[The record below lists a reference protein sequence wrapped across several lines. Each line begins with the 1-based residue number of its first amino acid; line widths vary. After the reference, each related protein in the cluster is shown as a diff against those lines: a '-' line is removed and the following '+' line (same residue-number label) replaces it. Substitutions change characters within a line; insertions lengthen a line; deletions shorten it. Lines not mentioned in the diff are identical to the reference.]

1 MSIEIKKSFEKP
13 ICWICCRESGTK
25 LTNSSQ
31 FKVCVSLLPKNFASH
46 HDKDIEELWT
56 NADKYY
62 SNNFQNQLCSYLCWD
77 CAH

>member
-1 MSIEIKKSFEKP
+1 MSTNNVPSKPQFSLIE
-13 ICWICCRESGTK
+13 
-25 LTNSSQ
+25 SSILDNL
-31 FKVCVSLLPKNFASH
+31 KATVASITDT